1 METKIDSY
9 LGTEGVVMYQQS
21 RTFEYT
27 KRQANSYRVGD
38 TAQIYLFV
46 SHVVKNKLYNSCK
59 SKNIKSSIQ

>member
-9 LGTEGVVMYQQS
+9 LGTEGVGMYQQS
-21 RTFEYT
+21 GTFEYT
-27 KRQANSYRVGD
+27 KRRANSYGVGD
-38 TAQIYLFV
+38 SARIYLFV